1 MTGDRA
7 SGGTA
12 AVTCGVR
19 CHPQL
24 FTPGSQVPQRPR
36 GNRGTGEAS
45 QPGGRQGSLE
55 PPLHSQ
61 RGRQS
66 LSARPPGELRPSPRP
81 EAGPSSA
88 PASKGPPCGLQ
99 PPPGRQRS
107 GALQVVAQPPAQ
119 IQKGW
124 PSRADGDAPT
134 CPHATRGQPSP
145 AAAAAGPRQADARA
159 AAWPGREAAALART
173 AFPWA
178 PQATLPLLA
187 AQPGPRCHVSRGS
200 RSPASLTVL
209 RRPHL
214 WEPPQGTWDEP
225 ATAEALPA
233 PGHSVPGS
241 CCGPGRGSPG
251 EAPGLSRARGALSA
265 SGEARGGRRRR
276 QHRRREVLS
285 RAHGPGD
292 DQHWGQP
299 RSPRSL
305 QAPFKNASRQ
315 VWTQGGRKRAGPA
328 SGDARPPGPVHSLC
342 ESHDLGCVGSG

>member
-1 MTGDRA
+1 MGAAFTAGAGAAVTRESRLLCLGGGVPPSGERPQGTPRAPRLQHCSGDAGKLGGRSLLLRPPSPVLEAGMMGDRA

-119 IQKGW
+119 IRKGS
-124 PSRADGDAPT
+124 PSRADGDAPHL
-134 CPHATRGQPSP
+134 PARHQGAAQPCRCGSWTS
-145 AAAAAGPRQADARA
+145 AGGR
-159 AAWPGREAAALART
+159 PGCRLART
-173 AFPWA
+173 
-178 PQATLPLLA
+178 
-187 AQPGPRCHVSRGS
+187 
-200 RSPASLTVL
+200 
-209 RRPHL
+209 
-214 WEPPQGTWDEP
+214 
-225 ATAEALPA
+225 
-233 PGHSVPGS
+233 
-241 CCGPGRGSPG
+241 
-251 EAPGLSRARGALSA
+251 
-265 SGEARGGRRRR
+265 
-276 QHRRREVLS
+276 
-285 RAHGPGD
+285 
-292 DQHWGQP
+292 
-299 RSPRSL
+299 
-305 QAPFKNASRQ
+305 
-315 VWTQGGRKRAGPA
+315 
-328 SGDARPPGPVHSLC
+328 
-342 ESHDLGCVGSG
+342 